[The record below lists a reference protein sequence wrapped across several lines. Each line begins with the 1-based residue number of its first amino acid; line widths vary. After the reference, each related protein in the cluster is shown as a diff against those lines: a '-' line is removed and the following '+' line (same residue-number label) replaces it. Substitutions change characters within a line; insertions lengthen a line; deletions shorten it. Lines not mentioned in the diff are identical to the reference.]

1 MRDIPE
7 TQYIS
12 PHGNVYQIKK
22 SINGRTTYFGSAK
35 TLIEALMKR
44 DILESNNWP
53 IPSVTYNHI
62 YKTPYGKYHI
72 KKCIDGKNKHF
83 GSFNSYENAQKEVEL
98 LKKYNWDLQT
108 VVELE

>member
-1 MRDIPE
+1 MRDIPG

-12 PHGNVYQIKK
+12 PHRNGYQITK
-22 SINGRTTYFGSAK
+22 SINGRQTYFGVAK

-44 DILESNNWP
+44 DILESNNLP
-53 IPSVTYNHI
+53 IPSVTYNYI
-62 YKTPYGKYHI
+62 YKTQYGKYHI

-83 GSFNSYENAQKEVEL
+83 GSFNSYKNAQKEVEL
-98 LKKYNWDLQT
+98 LKKYNWDLQK